1 MAVVHQGGTTVIHP
15 AVGDA
20 LRSLLDE
27 ARLALKAAHAAPSG
41 CLSGMSDSLAIFHQA
56 FVNAH
61 PFANINNSIAMN
73 VVNDCLRHAGLGHV
87 PHLFLDYLAQRL
99 PPDRY
104 SAAFARAVELH
115 ALPEN
120 DPTARNLSLAGSAAL
135 YSRYRA
141 DRDGASGTA

>member
-1 MAVVHQGGTTVIHP
+1 
-15 AVGDA
+15 
-20 LRSLLDE
+20 
-27 ARLALKAAHAAPSG
+27 
-41 CLSGMSDSLAIFHQA
+41 
-56 FVNAH
+56 
-61 PFANINNSIAMN
+61 
-73 VVNDCLRHAGLGHV
+73 VNDCLRHAGLGHI